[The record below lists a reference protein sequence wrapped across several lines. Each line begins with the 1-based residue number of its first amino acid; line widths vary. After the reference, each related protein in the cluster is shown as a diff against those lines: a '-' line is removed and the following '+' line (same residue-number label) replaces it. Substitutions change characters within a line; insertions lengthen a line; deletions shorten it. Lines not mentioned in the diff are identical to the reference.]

1 MRAWTLKDH
10 HYRGKRWG
18 SGGGRM
24 RVGGGGRHEAHG
36 KLPTAV
42 PVCSWTCHDLTDT
55 LGTTGGKD
63 YIRKFQ
69 WGPFEHE

>member
-1 MRAWTLKDH
+1 
-10 HYRGKRWG
+10 
-18 SGGGRM
+18 M

-69 WGPFEHE
+69 WGPFEHEENCLTMRCNVIAVTSPMAPIS